1 MRNIFRGFSCYFL
14 RRSLL
19 KEGRNCKG
27 FKYFQVVNLL
37 TGLGCI
43 TLSNLLSGVNC
54 RTFLGHHFGNTLFI
68 VRLDMPAVLPL
79 EVMTRLS
86 YVRMMLL
93 SIDSHQADL
102 FVTQAP
108 VKSPQPLSHTPVKK
122 GVRINISILV
132 TISIYALQ
140 LLWENVVLVNIV
152 QSKLGVWPCRP
163 SLTKSC

>member
-1 MRNIFRGFSCYFL
+1 
-14 RRSLL
+14 
-19 KEGRNCKG
+19 
-27 FKYFQVVNLL
+27 
-37 TGLGCI
+37 
-43 TLSNLLSGVNC
+43 
-54 RTFLGHHFGNTLFI
+54 
-68 VRLDMPAVLPL
+68 L
-79 EVMTRLS
+79 EVMTKLN

-108 VKSPQPLSHTPVKK
+108 VRSPLLLSHTPVKK

-163 SLTKSC
+163 SLAKSC